1 MAKHIA
7 IMRLLVKGRSY
18 EQIVAELECSR
29 RMVAAVKKRMDA
41 ERITTLDQVQTLSP
55 EQVGQW
61 FPDGRARRSEQFIQP
76 DFEAV
81 HERMKADQNFTIT
94 QAWESY
100 VTGTRPGRR
109 YQYAAFAGLYARY
122 VHTHDLAA
130 TIHHEPGKAMQV
142 DWAGKTLRVTD
153 ALSGRQHKAYLF
165 SAVMPYSGMVF
176 VKAALSMKMDS
187 WIDLHVQALE
197 YFGGVPQIIIPD
209 NARTATYRPKQG
221 QTQRLLTDRYEQF
234 ATHYA
239 TAIVPARV
247 RKAKDKAAT
256 ERAVRTV
263 NSRVIGV
270 LSGEQWSTIDELNE
284 AVAVQREVINELRNP
299 AGQSKREIFTSEEAA
314 TLGQLPAQRLGTV
327 LWKQVKVG
335 RNYHISIDYQHYSV
349 PYQLAGRTLKARATD
364 VMVTV
369 FDGQQVVCEHVRKY
383 GRKGQYST
391 LDEHVPP
398 QHQKLGNL
406 WSAQWF
412 LDKAGSYGPA
422 TVQVITQ
429 VLGRRKIE
437 AQGYLDCQNILD
449 SLGRN
454 NKARLEAACQQ
465 VLNLN
470 MVPTYT
476 TIKRVMGG
484 LTTDAQA
491 PAPRKASVNTIKPES
506 TGPNTQ
512 IYVRDS
518 SYYQRP
524 ESGQEGSR

>member
-29 RMVAAVKKRMDA
+29 RMVAAVSKRMDA
-41 ERITTLDQVQTLSP
+41 EQIRTLDQVRAVSL
-55 EQVGQW
+55 EQLGQW

-81 HERMKADQNFTIT
+81 HQRMKADRNYTIT

-100 VTGTRPGRR
+100 VVGTTPGRK
-109 YQYAAFAGLYARY
+109 YQYAAYAGLYARF
-122 VHTHDLAA
+122 VQANDLAA

-142 DWAGKTLRVTD
+142 DWAGQTLPVTD

-165 SAVMPYSGMVF
+165 SAVLPYSGMVF
-176 VKAALSMKMDS
+176 VKASLSMKMDS

-209 NARTATYRPKQG
+209 NARTATYRPRQG
-221 QTQRLLTDRYEQF
+221 QTQRVLTERYEQF
-234 ATHYA
+234 AEHYA

-263 NSRVIGV
+263 NTRVIGV
-270 LSGEQWSTIDELNE
+270 LAGERWSTIDELNE

-299 AGQSKREIFTSEEAA
+299 WGQSKREIFTGEEAGM
-314 TLGQLPAQRLGTV
+314 LGALPAQRFGAV
-327 LWKQVKVG
+327 VWKQAKVG
-335 RNYHISIDYQHYSV
+335 RNYHISADYQHYSV
-349 PYQLAGRTLKARATD
+349 PYQLAGRTVKARITD
-364 VMVTV
+364 LLVTV
-369 FDGQQVVCEHVRKY
+369 FDGNQVVCEHVRRH

-391 LDEHVPP
+391 LDAHVPP
-398 QHQKLGNL
+398 QHQKLGDL

-412 LDKAGSYGPA
+412 LDKARSFGPA
-422 TVQVITQ
+422 TMQVITL
-429 VLGRRKIE
+429 VLERRRIE

-484 LTTDAQA
+484 LKTDAQA
-491 PAPRKASVNTIKPES
+491 PVPRKASVNTSKPAGAVS
-506 TGPNTQ
+506 TGQ
-512 IYVRDS
+512 VYVRDG
-518 SYYQRP
+518 SYYQQP
-524 ESGQEGSR
+524 GGQEDSL